1 MERLPPIHTLP
12 RRLQKSDRDDN
23 PSSFTSTQ
31 RPYPASIPRPS
42 SDPTA
47 GGMGYRSSA
56 SMDCEGD
63 SPHAHSS
70 TKPIKLRHN
79 VQMQTDPVIPN
90 STSSHLENV
99 GRPPGEQ
106 VELDVEEERTISNSI
121 STSSGSSATRTS
133 KKPTKNN
140 DMIVVSD
147 VLPVNNM
154 HFFNNISN
162 SNCTLNT
169 TTSNGV
175 PFGAKTDYIKT
186 LNNLSTYKDASY
198 SNYIV
203 ATSDSILNPGI
214 LK

>member
-12 RRLQKSDRDDN
+12 RRLPGFKKAIVTITLHHLLAPNAHIPPLYHGPHLTPLQAGWVIVLR
-23 PSSFTSTQ
+23 
-31 RPYPASIPRPS
+31 RPW
-42 SDPTA
+42 
-47 GGMGYRSSA
+47 
-56 SMDCEGD
+56 
-63 SPHAHSS
+63 HAHSS

-203 ATSDSILNPGI
+203 ATSDTILNPGI